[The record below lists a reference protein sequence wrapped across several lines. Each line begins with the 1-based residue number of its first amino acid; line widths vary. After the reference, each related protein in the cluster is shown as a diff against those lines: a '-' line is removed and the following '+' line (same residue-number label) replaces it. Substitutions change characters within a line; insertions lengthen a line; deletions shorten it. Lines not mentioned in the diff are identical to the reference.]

1 MRTLLQRRI
10 IGQTTTRQLQT
21 LLATHL
27 PVLEK
32 PISAARWQRRAKRVR
47 QQMLKLFFRGHA
59 DGLLDEV
66 PRVEWVD
73 TIETGAGYRIRK
85 LRYEGYPGMW
95 IPALLYEPT
104 EVRGSIPAVLN
115 PNGHHMGGKAM
126 DYKQARCIN
135 LAKRGMIAFNS
146 EFIGM
151 GELRAD
157 LDHNRIGALDLCG
170 TAGIG
175 VFYLVMKRALDV
187 LLAHPHADSESVAMT
202 GLSGGGWQSAI
213 LSSLDERVRV
223 IVPVAGYS
231 ALWQRRKCM
240 EDIGDLEQCP
250 SDMASIADYDVLTG
264 LYAPRPAL
272 LIYNRYD
279 DCCFQTRRARTSVFK
294 PGRGVYSALG
304 ACDALALYDNVA
316 PGTHNYDAD
325 NRHQLY
331 AFLNQHFQL
340 DGPED
345 DLPWI
350 DEIRSESELNVGLP
364 SNNATLYT
372 LAQNTLGKTQTART
386 RHRSP
391 AATRKRLCT
400 LICTPSWNSLR
411 THTVGARKMRK
422 SYSTQHYTLHLDDQ
436 WTLPVVKIEPPNAQG
451 TDLII
456 ADGGRSSCQTAVNA
470 ALQAGR
476 RALVADIFG
485 TGEMSICWQHQMLV
499 AATGLR
505 PLGLQVGH
513 LTVLSEW
520 AGKRHDIP
528 RIVAHG
534 RIVSTAALIACAL
547 QPHLAAALQTHDLLD
562 SLARLI
568 QWPVP
573 YTAAPGLFCF
583 GLLREFDIEDFIT
596 LSAPMPVT
604 DMRSGRGPLRPMV

>member
-10 IGQTTTRQLQT
+10 IGQTTTRQLQA

-32 PISAARWQRRAKRVR
+32 PISATRWQQRAKRVR

-187 LLAHPHADSESVAMT
+187 LLAHPHADSERVAMT
-202 GLSGGGWQSAI
+202 GLSGGGWQTAI
-213 LSSLDERVRV
+213 LSALDERVRV

-250 SDMASIADYDVLTG
+250 SDMAAIADYDVLTG
-264 LYAPRPAL
+264 LYAPRPTL
-272 LIYNRYD
+272 LIYNRHD
-279 DCCFQTRRARTSVFK
+279 DCCFQTRRARKSIFK
-294 PGRGVYSALG
+294 PGRSVYSALG
-304 ACDALALYDNVA
+304 ADDALTMYDNVA

-325 NRHQLY
+325 NRRQLY

-345 DLPWI
+345 DLPWS
-350 DEIRSESELNVGLP
+350 DEIRSESELNVGLS

-372 LAQNTLGKTQTART
+372 LAQDALGKTQTVRT
-386 RHRSP
+386 RRRSP
-391 AATRKRLCT
+391 AADRRRLSA

-411 THTVGARKMRK
+411 TSIVGARTMRK
-422 SYSTQHYTLHLDDQ
+422 AYSAQHYALHLDDQ
-436 WTLPVVKIEPPNAQG
+436 WTLPVIEIEPPNAQG
-451 TDLII
+451 ADLII
-456 ADGGRSSCQTAVNA
+456 ADGGRSGCQTAVDA
-470 ALQAGR
+470 VLQAGR
-476 RALVADIFG
+476 RALVADVFG
-485 TGEMSICWQHQMLV
+485 TGEMGVRWQHQMLV

-513 LTVLSEW
+513 LIALGEW
-520 AGKRHDIP
+520 AGKRYGVP
-528 RIVAHG
+528 RIIAHG
-534 RIVSTAALIACAL
+534 QIVSTVALIACAL
-547 QPHLAAALQTHDLLD
+547 RPHLATALQTHKLLD

-568 QWPVP
+568 QWPTP

-583 GLLREFDIEDFIT
+583 GLLREFDIKDFIA
-596 LSAPMPVT
+596 LSAPMPIA
-604 DMRSGRGPLRPMV
+604 DMSSGRGPLLPVV

>member
-10 IGQTTTRQLQT
+10 IGQTTTRQLQA
-21 LLATHL
+21 LLAAHL

-32 PISAARWQRRAKRVR
+32 PISAAHWQRRAKRVR
-47 QQMLKLFFRGHA
+47 KQMLRLFFRGHA

-73 TIETGAGYRIRK
+73 TIETSAGYRIRK

-135 LAKRGMIAFNS
+135 LAKRGMLALNS

-175 VFYLVMKRALDV
+175 VFYLIMKRALDV
-187 LLAHPHADSESVAMT
+187 LLAHPHADSERVAMT
-202 GLSGGGWQSAI
+202 GLSGGGWQTAI
-213 LSSLDERVRV
+213 LSALDERVRV

-231 ALWQRRKCM
+231 ALWQRRKCI
-240 EDIGDLEQCP
+240 EDIGDSEQCP

-325 NRHQLY
+325 NRRQLY

-372 LAQNTLGKTQTART
+372 LAQDALGKTRTART
-386 RHRSP
+386 RGRSP
-391 AATRKRLCT
+391 AAARKRLFT

-411 THTVGARKMRK
+411 TRTVGARKMRK
-422 SYSTQHYTLHLDDQ
+422 AYSTQHYTLHLDDQ

-513 LTVLSEW
+513 LIALGEW
-520 AGKRHDIP
+520 AGKRHGIP

-534 RIVSTAALIACAL
+534 RTVSTAALIACAL
-547 QPHLAAALQTHDLLD
+547 RPHLAAELQTHDLLD

-568 QWPVP
+568 QWPAS
-573 YTAAPGLFCF
+573 YSATPGLFCF
-583 GLLREFDIEDFIT
+583 GLLAEFDIEDFIA
-596 LSAPMPVT
+596 LSAPMPIT
-604 DMRSGRGPLRPMV
+604 DANGGRGPLRTAG